1 MGRLISLPFSGPISD
16 KFGRKID
23 LGGTTA
29 KVGLFTTSGALLEKW
44 EVPTDTSNA
53 GEHILENLADAIH
66 AKMAEK
72 EITSEL
78 VEGVGIGVP
87 GPVLDS
93 RVVPIIC
100 ANLGGWGERNVS
112 AQLSGLLDGMKVL
125 VGNDAN
131 VAALGE
137 IWMGTAKGC
146 RSAVM
151 VTLGTGVGGGVIVN
165 GKVID
170 GAHGAGGEIG
180 HITVNRHETATC
192 GCGKHGCLEQY
203 SSATGVVRC
212 MKKLLDENPD
222 ADCVLRGKDFEAKDV
237 FDAARSGDALAAR
250 EVDEMTDT
258 LGMALASI
266 ASTTDPEMFL
276 IGGGVARAAAGS
288 ASFVIFVLFTTYL
301 PRAADSTG
309 GSRRPSSPAA
319 HRGCRTPRYPLRPAQ
334 GFYRSP

>member
-1 MGRLISLPFSGPISD
+1 M
-16 KFGRKID
+16 KEYAFGID

-29 KVGLFTTSGALLEKW
+29 KVGLFTTAGELLEKW

-53 GEHILENLADAIH
+53 GEHILENLAA
-66 AKMAEK
+66 AVQGKMQEK
-72 EITSEL
+72 GLTADQ

-87 GPVLDS
+87 GPVLNS
-93 RVVPIIC
+93 RIVPIIC
-100 ANLGGWGERNVS
+100 ANLGGWGNRNVAEELS
-112 AQLSGLLDGMKVL
+112 ALLGGIKVL

-137 IWMGTAKGC
+137 IWVGAAKGC

-165 GKVID
+165 GRVID

-222 ADCVLRGKDFEAKDV
+222 TPCTLRGTDFAAKDV
-237 FDAARSGDALAAR
+237 FDAARSGDVLAAR

-266 ASTTDPEMFL
+266 AATTDPEMFM
-276 IGGGVARAAAGS
+276 IGGGVSRAGD
-288 ASFVIFVLFTTYL
+288 VLFT
-301 PRAADSTG
+301 
-309 GSRRPSSPAA
+309 
-319 HRGCRTPRYPLRPAQ
+319 PLREHFKTYA
-334 GFYRSP
+334 FRSCRETPIVAATLGNDAGIYGSVRLIVGE